1 MDPFFISKSIIS
13 IMIHNLALSM
23 SQNCLPSTVQF
34 SKIIALILPFLLV
47 ACSRGSEPEQDR
59 TDLLCD
65 SQAVSCVSTID
76 PRDPHYLAPFLLRPG
91 VTMKHIQRVVL
102 SLPNT
107 HVADSNTDYLR
118 IECTS
123 SFFNAI
129 DDLELK
135 LDDYQLIVRSETRD
149 TYPDLGRNRGRVE
162 QLRTKL
168 AQAGLLETP

>member
-1 MDPFFISKSIIS
+1 
-13 IMIHNLALSM
+13 M
-23 SQNCLPSTVQF
+23 SQNCIPSTAHLPRIVF
-34 SKIIALILPFLLV
+34 ILLPLLLV

-59 TDLLCD
+59 TALLCD

-76 PRDPHYLAPFLLRPG
+76 PREPHYIAPFLLRPG
-91 VTMKHIQRVVL
+91 VTMKHVQRVAL

-107 HVADSNTDYLR
+107 HVADSSPDYLR

-123 SFFNAI
+123 SFFNTI

-149 TYPDLGRNRGRVE
+149 TYPDLGRNKGRVE
-162 QLRTKL
+162 RLRTKL
-168 AQAGLLETP
+168 AQAGLLESP